1 MLLFC
6 LGIVQRRPWQR
17 PSWGNPSLYTIS
29 IMLCSESSKT
39 TECRCSC
46 LARLARQLSP
56 SSHLQRA
63 CDIDMADPSSNSRQW
78 DGRRRRDEEVR
89 GAMHHIMHKV
99 RVEYNPKTKTRDPGK
114 WGPEAG
120 QASWANG
127 LDLLIFEALRT

>member
-1 MLLFC
+1 MVTMMRMAGEGKDAALLAGDRAAPSLAAAILGEPIFVYNFNYAV
-6 LGIVQRRPWQR
+6 LVWVGIVQD
-17 PSWGNPSLYTIS
+17 
-29 IMLCSESSKT
+29 

-89 GAMHHIMHKV
+89 GAMHHIMH
-99 RVEYNPKTKTRDPGK
+99 T
-114 WGPEAG
+114 
-120 QASWANG
+120 S
-127 LDLLIFEALRT
+127 